1 MKFIAV
7 GASHDKAWDASLRKS
22 YENLPNLEMPGFVDQ
37 FENKKLEDIYEQSWI
52 LVNTAAR
59 EGLPNSF
66 IEAASHRCAILSSV
80 DPDQFASQFGYF
92 AKKDNFIQGLKFL
105 LENDRWKAF
114 GEEGYRYV
122 KETFATNVAID
133 HHIKIY
139 ESFLEKN
146 RNQA

>member
-1 MKFIAV
+1 
-7 GASHDKAWDASLRKS
+7 
-22 YENLPNLEMPGFVDQ
+22 MPGFVDQ

-92 AKKDNFIQGLKFL
+92 AKEDDFTQGLKFL
-105 LENDRWKAF
+105 LENDRWKTR

-122 KETFATNVAID
+122 KETFSTDIAID
-133 HHIKIY
+133 RHIEIY
-139 ESFLEKN
+139 ESFLKKKS
-146 RNQA
+146 